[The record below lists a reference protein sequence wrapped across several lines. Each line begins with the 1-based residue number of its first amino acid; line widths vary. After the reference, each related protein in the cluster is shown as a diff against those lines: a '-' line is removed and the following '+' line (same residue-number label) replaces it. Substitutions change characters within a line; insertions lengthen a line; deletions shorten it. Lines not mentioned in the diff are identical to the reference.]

1 MPAVNYLKKKY
12 SQIFYYS
19 GLLIFFSSFA
29 FFTPLIS
36 LIFYPEE
43 LSLFKY
49 FLPSIGLCM
58 VIGGSLYF
66 KFRKKTNDLQL
77 STKEGGIVVVF
88 SWVIIILLSAIPFIT
103 GMGLNFTQATFEA
116 VSGWTT
122 TGLSVVTESETPAM
136 FLLWRSLMQFF
147 GGAGITVIA
156 LSAILPVNNLSL
168 YRAEA
173 RSDKLLPHVKKSTR
187 LIVKLYSAFT
197 GLGIIAY
204 IIAGVQ
210 PFSAI
215 NHSMAALSTGGFSIY
230 GESLAYYDSPV
241 IEFITIVLMLA
252 GTINFATHYT
262 LFKGEVKKFFKNAE
276 IKVMIWLSVII
287 LPVYTFIIRPGE
299 TFNWLGE
306 FRVSAFQV
314 FSALSTTGFS
324 TIDFNTW
331 SPLGIFL
338 IVILM
343 LIGGGTGSTAG
354 GIKQFRIYL
363 AFKAV
368 IWTIRD
374 EFLPRRTVREDYLWR
389 GENKVYIKPEHLKE
403 TFIYIF
409 MYFVTFLIGS
419 AFFMEAGYSIGDSMF
434 EFSSS
439 LGTVGLSI
447 GITDPDLPG
456 YLLWVQTI
464 GMFLGRLEFL
474 IIIFSISKIFK
485 DLRIRVGGR

>member
-1 MPAVNYLKKKY
+1 MPAVTYLKKKY

-29 FFTPLIS
+29 FLMPLIS
-36 LIFYPEE
+36 LIFYPGEIA
-43 LSLFKY
+43 LFKY
-49 FLPSIGLCM
+49 FLPSIMLCLI
-58 VIGGSLYF
+58 IGGSLYLFF
-66 KFRKKTNDLQL
+66 KERTDSLQL
-77 STKEGGIVVVF
+77 SAKEGGVVVVF
-88 SWVIIILLSAIPFIT
+88 SWVILILLSTIPFIL
-103 GMGLNFTQATFEA
+103 GMSLNFTQATFES

-122 TGLSVVTESETPAM
+122 TGLSVVTESETPAI
-136 FLLWRSLMQFF
+136 FLLWRSVMQFL

-187 LIVKLYSAFT
+187 LIVKLYSSFT
-197 GLGIIAY
+197 IIGIIAY
-204 IIAGVQ
+204 IILGVE

-230 GESLAYYDSPV
+230 GGSIGFYDSPS
-241 IEFITIVLMLA
+241 IEFITIVLMLV

-262 LFKGEVKKFFKNAE
+262 LFKGEFKKFFKNAE
-276 IKVMIWLSVII
+276 IKVMIWLSAIF
-287 LPVYTFIIRPGE
+287 LSLYTFIIRPGE
-299 TFNWLGE
+299 TFNWLSE
-306 FRVSAFQV
+306 LRVSAFQV
-314 FSALSTTGFS
+314 LSALSTTGFS

-331 SPLGIFL
+331 SPFGVFL
-338 IVILM
+338 IIILM

-363 AFKAV
+363 AFKSV

-374 EFLPRRTVREDYLWR
+374 EFLPRRSVREDYLWR
-389 GENKVYIKPEHLKE
+389 GENKVYIKSEHLKE
-403 TFIYIF
+403 AFIYIF

-419 AFFMEAGYSIGDSMF
+419 AFFIQAGYSIGDSMF
-434 EFSSS
+434 EFAST

-447 GITDPDLPG
+447 GISGPDLPG
-456 YLLWVQTI
+456 HLLWVQII

-485 DLRIRVGGR
+485 DMKVRIGGR